1 VDCEAK
7 RYGFAQ
13 CLASFFFFHLIIQF
27 FFYQFQNFMLG
38 SLGVRVD
45 DFFLFSFYIIIK
57 VSKKRLGIGS
67 MLDFI
72 K

>member
-1 VDCEAK
+1 MDCEAK

-13 CLASFFFFHLIIQF
+13 CLASFFFPLDHPI